1 MGAMEGLGGGG
12 GGGGNGGVREL
23 MRAVNTRCSNE
34 WTKMGRT
41 LDNLAFSSKIVSYFD
56 LRSSFSANSFS
67 SKALYLL
74 CVCAC
79 VVCVCVCVR
88 VCVQ

>member
-1 MGAMEGLGGGG
+1 MEGLG
-12 GGGGNGGVREL
+12 GGGGNGGVRGGNGGVNEL
-23 MRAVNTRCSNE
+23 
-34 WTKMGRT
+34 TKMGRT

-79 VVCVCVCVR
+79 VVCVCTC